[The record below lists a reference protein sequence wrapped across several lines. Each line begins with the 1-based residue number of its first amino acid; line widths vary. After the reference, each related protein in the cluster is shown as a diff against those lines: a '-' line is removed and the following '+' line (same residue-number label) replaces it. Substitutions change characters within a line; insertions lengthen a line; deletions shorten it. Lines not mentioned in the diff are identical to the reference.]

1 MVIAV
6 SNPIG
11 GAIGQ
16 LLSPISDP
24 ATSVRASPLPL
35 SGAYTHLHPFQVL
48 ILGILQSAVAPM
60 VFLIQDKPPKPPST
74 LIQCSPRPEDSL
86 TLPSLSHSAFAASH
100 DTPSIITLLRVWVG
114 LAPLERDCN
123 RAGRADP
130 YMTWRERMDFV
141 IVVLV
146 FGVLV
151 AA

>member
-1 MVIAV
+1 MF
-6 SNPIG
+6 
-11 GAIGQ
+11 
-16 LLSPISDP
+16 IS
-24 ATSVRASPLPL
+24 AGTLTFAS
-35 SGAYTHLHPFQVL
+35 
-48 ILGILQSAVAPM
+48 
-60 VFLIQDKPPKPPST
+60 
-74 LIQCSPRPEDSL
+74 
-86 TLPSLSHSAFAASH
+86 SHSAFAASH